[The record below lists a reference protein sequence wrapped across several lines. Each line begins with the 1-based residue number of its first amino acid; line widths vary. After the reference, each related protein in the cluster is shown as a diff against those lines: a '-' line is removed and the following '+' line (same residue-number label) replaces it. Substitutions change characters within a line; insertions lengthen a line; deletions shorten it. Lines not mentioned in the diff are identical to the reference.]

1 MLNPAGT
8 ETVLYSF
15 TGGADGGNPWGGVV
29 RDAEGNL
36 YGTTFAGGTAGLGC
50 VFKLDASGNETV
62 LHSFTGGSDGSEPMA
77 GVIRDKA
84 GNLFGTTF
92 AGGDPSSSGIVF
104 KLDAAGNETI
114 LHRFRERG
122 DGTGP
127 QTAVIPDGKG
137 NLYGTTSYGGSA
149 GKGVVYEVAAGGH
162 ETVLRSFT
170 GNGDGGYPNG
180 PVTLDAAGNLYGT
193 TGYGGAS
200 NEGVVFVLNA
210 ARQLIV
216 LYSFSGGADGGLP
229 DAGVIR
235 DAAGD
240 LFGTA
245 LQGGAKG
252 GGVVFKVAGQ

>member
-1 MLNPAGT
+1 
-8 ETVLYSF
+8 
-15 TGGADGGNPWGGVV
+15 
-29 RDAEGNL
+29 
-36 YGTTFAGGTAGLGC
+36 
-50 VFKLDASGNETV
+50 
-62 LHSFTGGSDGSEPMA
+62 MA
-77 GVIRDKA
+77 GVIREKA

-104 KLDAAGNETI
+104 KLDGAGTETI

-180 PVTLDAAGNLYGT
+180 PVTLERRGIFRDDGIWRRVERGRCFCAECGPAIDRSL
-193 TGYGGAS
+193 
-200 NEGVVFVLNA
+200 
-210 ARQLIV
+210 QL
-216 LYSFSGGADGGLP
+216 
-229 DAGVIR
+229 
-235 DAAGD
+235 
-240 LFGTA
+240 
-245 LQGGAKG
+245 
-252 GGVVFKVAGQ
+252 